1 MEELGIIA
9 NALKTGDLG
18 SAVSEHLVDWTKGL
32 ATGIPLID
40 EQHKMLLNY
49 INSLHSA
56 MKRGVT
62 DTELLN
68 ILNVLYDYT
77 VSHFSTEEQFF
88 SHSDYADTQ
97 KHREI
102 HRKFTDRI
110 AEFRDAMAKG
120 SAQVSMELL
129 NFLKDWLI
137 HHIQGTDHQY
147 VDSVQ
152 RVLHAGRK
160 RQG

>member
-1 MEELGIIA
+1 M
-9 NALKTGDLG
+9 
-18 SAVSEHLVDWTKGL
+18 
-32 ATGIPLID
+32 
-40 EQHKMLLNY
+40 
-49 INSLHSA
+49 
-56 MKRGVT
+56 
-62 DTELLN
+62 
-68 ILNVLYDYT
+68 LYDYT